1 MDKKIKIGLI
11 GLGTVGTGVIKVL
24 KGFDNIEILGV
35 AVRNLNKAREVE
47 IENITDDPMSL
58 VNNPEIDIIVEVVGG
73 CEPALSWLTQA
84 IKNGKHIVTANKELL
99 AKHGAYLF
107 DLAREHN
114 RVILYEAAVAG
125 GIPLIMPIKT
135 TMASNR
141 FDSVAGILNGTTN
154 YILTKM
160 EELDL
165 SYDECLKR
173 AQELGYA
180 ETDPTGDVQGYDAL
194 YKVATLANIIFRK
207 RIDINK
213 IYREGITRITAEDIK
228 FANEL
233 GYKIKLIGLAQR
245 VEEDVIKGIEKDS
258 LDVRVH
264 PMLVRKEN
272 IISGINNA
280 LNAVLIKGYPIGEVM
295 FTGPGAGEFPTASS
309 VVGDILVLASEINTS
324 ENVLPMTRCLHSEK
338 AVQLDISQTE
348 NSYYISITAKNTH
361 GTIGLIGTIC
371 GKNKINILS
380 VIQKGERNSATAKII
395 VVTDKCYEQDMQKA
409 VRELENIVCEGED
422 CIRIDNLIRVME

>member
-1 MDKKIKIGLI
+1 
-11 GLGTVGTGVIKVL
+11 
-24 KGFDNIEILGV
+24 
-35 AVRNLNKAREVE
+35 
-47 IENITDDPMSL
+47 
-58 VNNPEIDIIVEVVGG
+58 
-73 CEPALSWLTQA
+73 
-84 IKNGKHIVTANKELL
+84 
-99 AKHGAYLF
+99 
-107 DLAREHN
+107 
-114 RVILYEAAVAG
+114 
-125 GIPLIMPIKT
+125 MP
-135 TMASNR
+135 
-141 FDSVAGILNGTTN
+141 
-154 YILTKM
+154 
-160 EELDL
+160 
-165 SYDECLKR
+165 

-180 ETDPTGDVQGYDAL
+180 EADPTGDVCGYDTL
-194 YKVATLANIIFRK
+194 YKIATLANIIFRK

-213 IYREGITRITAEDIK
+213 IYTEGISKITAQDIK
-228 FANEL
+228 YANEL

-245 VEEDVIKGIEKDS
+245 VEEDLTRGIEKDS

-264 PMLVRKEN
+264 PLLVKKEN

-348 NSYYISITAKNTH
+348 NSYYISITAKNTY

-380 VIQKGERNSATAKII
+380 VIQKGEKNCATAQII
-395 VVTDKCYEQDMQKA
+395 VVTDKCLEKDMQKA
-409 VRELENIVCEGED
+409 VKELENIVCEGED
-422 CIRIDNLIRVME
+422 CIKVDNLIRVME